1 MFDNVWNL
9 NLSIL
14 SIVWWYEIWK
24 SLYYCLQVTLWKC
37 QYCLMSEKVRSIA
50 WEQLPE
56 VLETFD
62 MNSENVFTI
71 VYSNYLKV

>member
-1 MFDNVWNL
+1 
-9 NLSIL
+9 
-14 SIVWWYEIWK
+14 
-24 SLYYCLQVTLWKC
+24 
-37 QYCLMSEKVRSIA
+37 MSEKVRSIA